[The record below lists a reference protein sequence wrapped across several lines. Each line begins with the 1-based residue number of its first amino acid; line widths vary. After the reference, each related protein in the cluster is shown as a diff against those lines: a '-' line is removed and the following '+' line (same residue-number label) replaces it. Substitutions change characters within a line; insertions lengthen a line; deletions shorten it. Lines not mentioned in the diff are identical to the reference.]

1 MATNQIAKSSPIQN
15 YSSAASN
22 RSDKNPVSNKTKTT
36 PTETKSSPVKKETE
50 AKADQGV
57 KNENKE
63 IEQYLKMISRFEN
76 KLKKDE
82 IEEKELDKIFDN
94 LSERIGS
101 LNTTRKKR
109 LMDSQF
115 FKKNNIINLNTMKDS
130 LTELFQDDKKRIDG
144 FDFLRRP
151 EFISLIHN
159 QTDASQTY
167 SPASVKAKSLETNQA
182 ETVVKTETPPS
193 DQKPLKKPMNPKKA

>member
-1 MATNQIAKSSPIQN
+1 MATNQIANSSPIQN
-15 YSSAASN
+15 YASSATKQA
-22 RSDKNPVSNKTKTT
+22 DKNSVSKQAKSA
-36 PTETKSSPVKKETE
+36 PTETKSSVAKKESE
-50 AKADQGV
+50 AKVDQGI

-63 IEQYLKMISRFEN
+63 IEQYLKMLSRFEN

-94 LSERIGS
+94 LSERIGT

-115 FKKNNIINLNTMKDS
+115 FKKNDIINLKTMKDS
-130 LTELFQDDKKRIDG
+130 LTELFQDDKKRVDG
-144 FDFLRRP
+144 FDFLRSP

-167 SPASVKAKSLETNQA
+167 SPTSVKAKSMEATQTEPAVKA
-182 ETVVKTETPPS
+182 ETTPPP
-193 DQKPLKKPMNPKKA
+193 DQKTITAKKV

>member
-15 YSSAASN
+15 YPSSAAN
-22 RSDKNPVSNKTKTT
+22 RADKNPASGKTKTGSA
-36 PTETKSSPVKKETE
+36 ETKSSSVQKESE
-50 AKADQGV
+50 AKTDQGV
-57 KNENKE
+57 KSENKE
-63 IEQYLKMISRFEN
+63 IEQYLKMLSRFEN

-82 IEEKELDKIFDN
+82 IEEKELNRVFEN
-94 LSERIGS
+94 LSKRIGS

-115 FKKNNIINLNTMKDS
+115 FKKNDIINLNTMKDS
-130 LTELFQDDKKRIDG
+130 LTELFKDDLKRIDG
-144 FDFLRRP
+144 FDFLRSP

-167 SPASVKAKSLETNQA
+167 SPASVKAKSMEATQT
-182 ETVVKTETPPS
+182 EPVVKNETPPS
-193 DQKPLKKPMNPKKA
+193 DQKPVNPQKV